1 MPQDPQ
7 RVQHPEPVY
16 RKQNKIPQAHLPVI
30 EETLEQW
37 IRLGLV
43 RKADSMFNTPLLCLK
58 HADGYRVVQDF
69 RLLNKQRQQEAIKFK
84 ETYETL
90 AHIEK
95 EQPRFFSTVDLSGLA
110 WQMTL
115 NQEQATTTAFTLPG
129 QGQFQ
134 WTQTPLGILG
144 AEAWFHWLLTSIFG
158 KLPGLLVHVDRLI
171 LFNQTWEQHT
181 QNLAQVFALLER
193 HQLKINPDKTCLG
206 TDDISVMGFH
216 IEFGMV
222 KMDRN

>member
-1 MPQDPQ
+1 MLQPNPNPQ
-7 RVQHPEPVY
+7 RRIPRDLQQVQHAEPVY

-43 RKADSMFNTPLLCLK
+43 QKADSMFNAPLFCLK

-69 RLLNKQRQQEAIKFK
+69 RLLNKQRQQETIKFK
-84 ETYETL
+84 EAYKTL

-95 EQPRFFSTVDLSGLA
+95 EQPGFFSTVDLSGLA

-115 NQEQATTTAFTLPG
+115 NQEQATTTPFTLPG

-144 AEAWFHWLLTSIFG
+144 AEASFHRLLTSILANYPAFWCTSTVVSSSTI
-158 KLPGLLVHVDRLI
+158 PGSSIPR
-171 LFNQTWEQHT
+171 TW
-181 QNLAQVFALLER
+181 LE
-193 HQLKINPDKTCLG
+193 LSPFWSN
-206 TDDISVMGFH
+206 M
-216 IEFGMV
+216 
-222 KMDRN
+222 N